1 MKTLEFEMNENGQ
14 GYIPEQL
21 FGAAFVTDLDSDIS
35 FSSFDIKI
43 MQVILLN
50 YFTSFIPNIEIMN
63 ETYFHFLK
71 IMMKTKTKKN
81 LIYPN

>member
-43 MQVILLN
+43 MQVI
-50 YFTSFIPNIEIMN
+50 TSFIPNIEIMN
-63 ETYFHFLK
+63 ETYFHFFR
-71 IMMKTKTKKN
+71 N
-81 LIYPN
+81 YDEN